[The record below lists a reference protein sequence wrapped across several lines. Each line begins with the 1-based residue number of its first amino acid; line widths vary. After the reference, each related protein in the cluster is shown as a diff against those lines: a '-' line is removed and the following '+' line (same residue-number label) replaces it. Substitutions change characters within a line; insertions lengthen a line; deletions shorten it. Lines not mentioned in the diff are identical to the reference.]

1 MLNKA
6 LDKIKKIM
14 GIEHFD
20 DIEISVDTDDKL
32 PDNITLKNV
41 VVLMTCVIKGNN
53 KFYPQIFLEEALLEA

>member
-20 DIEISVDTDDKL
+20 NTEISVDTDDKL

-41 VVLMTCVIKGNN
+41 VILMTCGIKGKNE
-53 KFYPQIFLEEALLEA
+53 FYPQIFLEEALLEA

>member
-20 DIEISVDTDDKL
+20 NTEISVDTDDKL

-41 VVLMTCVIKGNN
+41 VMLMTCVIKGNN
-53 KFYPQIFLEEALLEA
+53 KFDPQIFLEEALLEA

>member
-20 DIEISVDTDDKL
+20 NTEISVDTDDKL
-32 PDNITLKNV
+32 PDNITLKNDV
-41 VVLMTCVIKGNN
+41 ILMTWVIKGNN
-53 KFYPQIFLEEALLEA
+53 KFYPQIFLEEAILKA

>member
-20 DIEISVDTDDKL
+20 NTEISADTDDKL

-41 VVLMTCVIKGNN
+41 VILMTWGIKGNN
-53 KFYPQIFLEEALLEA
+53 KFYPQIFLEEAILKA